1 MEDPKWDQN
10 LEPPKRDHE
19 HPKGVAPGSYAAVCP

>member
-10 LEPPKRDHE
+10 LEHPKRDYE
-19 HPKGVAPGSYAAVCP
+19 HPKWVAPGSYAAVCP